1 MISQKP
7 AQRNF
12 LHMKQHTTAE
22 LTEMVNHA
30 LESMVYPATPKG
42 LYEPI
47 AYVLSMGGKR
57 LRPVLLLLVDEMFG
71 GDAGEAL
78 NVALALETYHNYT
91 LMHDDLMDN
100 AEMRR
105 GKPVVHKRWDE
116 NTAILSGDTM
126 LVLAYKHLLGA
137 KTSKIHELA
146 TLFTK
151 TAIEIGEGQQ
161 YDMNF
166 ESRIDVSESE
176 YLEMIRLKTGVFI
189 ACAAKMGA
197 ILGGADDDTAENLYR
212 LGETV
217 GLAFQLQ
224 DDFLD
229 VYGDPKVFGKK
240 TGGDITSNK
249 KTFLL
254 INALETAQ
262 GGIRSE
268 LLEWINAK
276 NFDRDEKVA
285 AVTAIYNKLGVDR
298 ITQEAINA
306 YFEESRKIFDTIN
319 VSAERK
325 GEVWSFVSSLAGRK
339 I

>member
-1 MISQKP
+1 
-7 AQRNF
+7 
-12 LHMKQHTTAE
+12 MKQYTIAE
-22 LTEMVNHA
+22 LTEIVNRA
-30 LESMVYPATPKG
+30 LDAINYPKVPQG

-57 LRPVLLLLVDEMFG
+57 LRPVLLLLVNNMFD
-71 GDAGEAL
+71 GDTHEAL
-78 NVALALETYHNYT
+78 KVALALETYHNYT

-100 AEMRR
+100 ADMRR
-105 GKPVVHKRWDE
+105 GKPVVHKRWDA

-126 LVLAYKHLLGA
+126 LVLAYKHLLEA
-137 KTSKIHELA
+137 KTPRIHEIA
-146 TLFTK
+146 GLFTK

-166 ESRIDVSESE
+166 ENRLDVSESE

-197 ILGGADDDTAENLYR
+197 ILGGADDDTAEKFYR

-229 VYGDPKVFGKK
+229 VYGDPAVFGKK
-240 TGGDITSNK
+240 IGGDITSNK

-254 INALETAQ
+254 IKALETAV
-262 GGIRSE
+262 GETRAE
-268 LLEWINAK
+268 LLNLISAK
-276 NFDRDEKVA
+276 NFDRDEKIA
-285 AVTAIYNKLGVDR
+285 AVTAIYDKLGVDR
-298 ITQEAINA
+298 MTQEAINS
-306 YFEESRKIFDTIN
+306 YFEESRSIFNSIN
-319 VSAERK
+319 IEEDRK
-325 GEVWSFVSSLAGRK
+325 HEVWNFISSLVGRK

>member
-1 MISQKP
+1 
-7 AQRNF
+7 
-12 LHMKQHTTAE
+12 MKQYTIAE
-22 LTEMVNHA
+22 LTEIVNRA
-30 LESMVYPATPKG
+30 LDDINYPKVPQG

-57 LRPVLLLLVDEMFG
+57 LRPVLLLLVNNMFD
-71 GDAGEAL
+71 GDTHEAL
-78 NVALALETYHNYT
+78 KVALALETYHNYT

-100 AEMRR
+100 ADMRR
-105 GKPVVHKRWDE
+105 GKLVVHKRWDV

-126 LVLAYKHLLGA
+126 LVLAYKHLLEA
-137 KTSKIHELA
+137 KTPRIHEIA
-146 TLFTK
+146 GLFTK

-166 ESRIDVSESE
+166 ENRLDVSESE

-197 ILGGADDDTAENLYR
+197 ILGGADDDTAEKFYR

-229 VYGDPKVFGKK
+229 VYGDPAVFGKK
-240 TGGDITSNK
+240 IGGDITSNK

-254 INALETAQ
+254 IKALETAV
-262 GGIRSE
+262 GETRAE
-268 LLEWINAK
+268 LLNLISAK
-276 NFDRDEKVA
+276 NFDRDEKIA

-298 ITQEAINA
+298 MTQEAINS
-306 YFEESRKIFDTIN
+306 YFEESRSIFNSIN
-319 VSAERK
+319 IEEGRK
-325 GEVWSFVSSLAGRK
+325 HEVWNFISSLVGRK

>member
-1 MISQKP
+1 
-7 AQRNF
+7 
-12 LHMKQHTTAE
+12 MKQYTIAE
-22 LTEMVNHA
+22 LTEIVNRA
-30 LESMVYPATPKG
+30 LDDINYPKVPQG

-57 LRPVLLLLVDEMFG
+57 LRPVLLLLVNNMFD
-71 GDAGEAL
+71 GDTHEAL
-78 NVALALETYHNYT
+78 KVALALETYHNYT

-100 AEMRR
+100 ADMRR
-105 GKPVVHKRWDE
+105 GKPVVHKRWDA

-126 LVLAYKHLLGA
+126 LVLAYKHLLEA
-137 KTSKIHELA
+137 KTPRIHEIA
-146 TLFTK
+146 GLFTK

-166 ESRIDVSESE
+166 ENRLDVSESE

-197 ILGGADDDTAENLYR
+197 ILGGADDDTAEKFYR

-229 VYGDPKVFGKK
+229 VYGDPAVFGKK
-240 TGGDITSNK
+240 IGGDITSNK

-254 INALETAQ
+254 IKALETAV
-262 GGIRSE
+262 GETRAE
-268 LLEWINAK
+268 LLNLISAK
-276 NFDRDEKVA
+276 NFDRD
-285 AVTAIYNKLGVDR
+285 
-298 ITQEAINA
+298 
-306 YFEESRKIFDTIN
+306 
-319 VSAERK
+319 
-325 GEVWSFVSSLAGRK
+325 
-339 I
+339 

>member
-1 MISQKP
+1 MISAKP
-7 AQRNF
+7 VRRN
-12 LHMKQHTTAE
+12 LLQMKQYTTAE
-22 LTEMVNHA
+22 LTEMVNRA
-30 LESMVYPATPKG
+30 LDGMEYPNAPKG

-57 LRPVLLLLVDEMFG
+57 LRPVLLLLVNDMFG

-78 NVALALETYHNYT
+78 KVALALETYHNYT

-100 AEMRR
+100 ADMRR
-105 GKPVVHKRWDE
+105 GKPVLQKGGDS

-126 LVLAYKHLLGA
+126 LVLAYKHLLEA
-137 KTSKIHELA
+137 KTPKIHELA
-146 TLFTK
+146 SLFTK

-166 ESRIDVSESE
+166 ESRLDVGESE

-197 ILGGADDDTAENLYR
+197 ILGGADGDTAEKLYR

-224 DDFLD
+224 DDYLD

-254 INALETAQ
+254 IKALETAQ
-262 GGIRSE
+262 DGIRSE
-268 LLEWINAK
+268 LLGWIDAK
-276 NFDRDEKVA
+276 TFNREEKVA

-298 ITQEAINA
+298 ITQDAINA

-319 VSAERK
+319 VGAERK
-325 GEVWSFVSSLAGRK
+325 REVWNFVSSLVGRE